1 MINVSVYYQVNT
13 EFVTTNKLNIERFL
27 NDFKNL
33 DNSKFSY
40 SVFLKDDG
48 VTFVHNSSYADAEI
62 QKKVLNVPSFLEFQ
76 KQRDESGL
84 NDSHKVEVLEF
95 IGSSKKII

>member
-40 SVFLKDDG
+40 SVFFK
-48 VTFVHNSSYADAEI
+48 
-62 QKKVLNVPSFLEFQ
+62 
-76 KQRDESGL
+76 R
-84 NDSHKVEVLEF
+84 
-95 IGSSKKII
+95 